1 MIMLNV
7 VNLIIQ
13 KTANGA
19 IHCEETSR
27 ILVHAVDILQVYEEH
42 SKRDTHT
49 YAIIKSPSGATNT
62 YRIRETID
70 CVQRMI
76 LGLPN
81 KTVPSARIQA
91 AVDLLHGT
99 TNSENLLHP

>member
-7 VNLIIQ
+7 VNSILQ

-49 YAIIKSPSGATNT
+49 YAIVKSPSGATNT

-76 LGLPN
+76 LGLP
-81 KTVPSARIQA
+81 KRIVHSARTEA
-91 AVDLLHGT
+91 AVV
-99 TNSENLLHP
+99 HPSWNYQI

>member
-7 VNLIIQ
+7 VNAILQ

-19 IHCEETSR
+19 TLCEETSR
-27 ILVHAVDILQVYEEH
+27 ILVHSMDILQVYEEH

-49 YAIIKSPSGATNT
+49 YAIVKSPSGTTNT

-70 CVQRMI
+70 CVQRMV

-81 KTVPSARIQA
+81 RTVPSARIEN
-91 AVDLLHGT
+91 AVNLLHGAT
-99 TNSENLLHP
+99 TSQSHHHP